1 MSDFEGEL
9 MYDDEGQP
17 IGYVAEAPDGVMILH
32 DGQGQIV
39 AAATPDGAPVDPG
52 DYEFGEPDEQGD
64 ASPSYDEH
72 PDYQAVAPEID
83 WNELGHQLNDA
94 QRVLGRQMTRAEQ
107 AAASANLERQA
118 NRGEEINL
126 ADALNVAYETGQAE
140 HLDMGTSQ
148 GKTAYIV
155 DRLEGEEAAANALGT
170 SANAPDPERVE
181 YDPGTTDGK
190 VASIMAKLDGIEAV
204 PVTPDSGEAA

>member
-17 IGYVAEAPDGVMILH
+17 IGYVAQAPDGNLILH
-32 DGQGQIV
+32 DGEGVIV
-39 AAATPDGAPVDPG
+39 AAATPDGEPVDP
-52 DYEFGEPDEQGD
+52 DAYEFGEPDEPEQSEPAAD
-64 ASPSYDEH
+64 
-72 PDYQAVAPEID
+72 PDYQAIAPEID
-83 WNELGHQLNDA
+83 WSELGHQLNDA

-107 AAASANLERQA
+107 VAAAANLERQA

-126 ADALNVAYETGQAE
+126 ADALRDAYTTGAAE
-140 HLDMGTSQ
+140 RLDLGTTH
-148 GKTAYIV
+148 GKTSYIV

-181 YDPGTTDGK
+181 YDPGTRDGK
-190 VASIMAKLDGIEAV
+190 VAMVMAGLDGVPAV